1 MASHLERISTI
12 SPLRAM
18 LAAGGL
24 ALLLLLGVAAP
35 ASAQDYPTPLTTP
48 TSVQRN
54 DVTNTDSLP
63 RTGSDNTQTLAIVGG
78 AVLVAGA
85 GLVVVGKRR
94 HDRHATTA

>member
-1 MASHLERISTI
+1 MASHLERISTTGTI
-12 SPLRAM
+12 RAM

-35 ASAQDYPTPLTTP
+35 ASAQDYPTPSTTP

-54 DVTNTDSLP
+54 DVTNTLP
-63 RTGSDNTQTLAIVGG
+63 RTGSDNTQTLAIVGAG
-78 AVLVAGA
+78 VLVAGA
-85 GLVVVGKRR
+85 GLVVMGKRR

>member
-1 MASHLERISTI
+1 MASHLERISKI

-54 DVTNTDSLP
+54 DVTNTLP